1 MTTGD
6 NANDP
11 EQRRADRRRWI
22 ALASLLALALVL
34 GAAAVGLFFWALGRG
49 LSTPGGV
56 ADRESEMLALGGILA
71 GIAALAALIG
81 AVGVASTGGPLPR
94 RLRNGLLTALLI
106 MSVWLI
112 LVQMMRL

>member
-1 MTTGD
+1 MITGD

-22 ALASLLALALVL
+22 ALASLLALALAL

-81 AVGVASTGGPLPR
+81 AMGVASIGWPLPGR
-94 RLRNGLLTALLI
+94 FRIGLLVAFLI
-106 MSVWLI
+106 VSTWLVA
-112 LVQMMRL
+112 VQLMRL